1 MTQGQPDFAQRVL
14 DLQARIGYR
23 FVSPRWIEEALT
35 HSSCQGDVGGRR
47 HSNERLEFLG
57 DRVLGLVIANLLF
70 DKFPGEEV
78 GALARRHAALVRK
91 EALVEVVEDLELAA
105 CLRLSR
111 GEEEAGGRQNTGLLA
126 DAGEA
131 LIAAVYLDGG
141 YAAASEVV
149 ERLWNRL
156 VERHASPPKD
166 AKTMLQEWAQGQG
179 RALPQYREIDRTGP
193 PHAPLFRVEVSVDG
207 LAPVTAVGATK
218 RSAERAAA
226 EILLTKAACR
236 DAR

>member
-1 MTQGQPDFAQRVL
+1 M
-14 DLQARIGYR
+14 
-23 FVSPRWIEEALT
+23 
-35 HSSCQGDVGGRR
+35 
-47 HSNERLEFLG
+47 
-57 DRVLGLVIANLLF
+57 
-70 DKFPGEEV
+70 
-78 GALARRHAALVRK
+78 ARRHAALVRK

-105 CLRLSR
+105 CLRMSR

-141 YAAASEVV
+141 YGAASDVV
-149 ERLWNRL
+149 ERLWIRL

-193 PHAPLFRVEVSVDG
+193 PHAPVFSVEVSVEG
-207 LAPVTAVGATK
+207 LPPVTAMGATK

-226 EILLTKAACR
+226 EILMTKATTR
-236 DAR
+236 DA